1 MTKVEMEN
9 RLVVARNWDFGEK
22 KGGGCGYKKVVV
34 QGYENRDCSASC
46 GGDHTNLHLIK
57 LHRTKH
63 T

>member
-34 QGYENRDCSASC
+34 QGYEN
-46 GGDHTNLHLIK
+46 
-57 LHRTKH
+57 
-63 T
+63 